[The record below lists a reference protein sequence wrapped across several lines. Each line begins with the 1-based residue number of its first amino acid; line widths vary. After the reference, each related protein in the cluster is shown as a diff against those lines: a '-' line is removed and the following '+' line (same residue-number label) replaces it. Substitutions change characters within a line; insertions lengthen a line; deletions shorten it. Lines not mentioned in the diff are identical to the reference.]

1 MIAKKIVFI
10 FIFSSILIS
19 IFYLQKE
26 VRKIRTNYQDK
37 IYPNVSIDNLDVGG
51 KTKSEIKNI
60 YQKINQELKKEKITV
75 YLKNKPIVVFSGQQ
89 LNLHFDE
96 EFLIE
101 RTFSVGRE
109 KNTIDK
115 VLSLIKLFI
124 LKKPI
129 SVKSTIAYDKS
140 LIINFIQAQEDTYNK
155 PARNALFKFENNR
168 VTLFKKEE
176 NGEVI
181 LSKDFLNEFQNLIIK
196 NRDPAKKITIKTKI
210 IKPEITLASSNNF
223 GIEELIGFGQSDFS
237 GSISERI
244 HNLTL
249 AASKFNGI
257 LIPPEKI
264 FSFNEIVGD
273 ISSLSGYKP
282 AYIIKDGKTVLGDGG
297 GVCQVSTTLFRA
309 ALNTGLPIIERH
321 SHAYRVHYYE
331 NDSKPGLDATVF
343 SPYVD
348 LKIQNNTPAYLLI
361 QTEVDQKNNLLF
373 FYLYGKKD
381 QRQVYLSPITVWDII
396 PPPESKYQ
404 DDPILKKGVVK
415 QIEWPA
421 WGAKSSFTYKVSKN
435 NRVIFEKEFRS
446 FYRPWAAVFLVGVAD

>member
-10 FIFSSILIS
+10 FLFFLALNS
-19 IFYLQKE
+19 IFFLHKEINKLQ
-26 VRKIRTNYQDK
+26 INYQNK
-37 IYPNVSIDNLDVGG
+37 VYPNIFIDDLKVGD
-51 KTKSEIKNI
+51 KTENEIKDI
-60 YQKINQELKKEKITV
+60 YQKINHQLKTDKVIV
-75 YLKNKPIVVFSGQQ
+75 YLKDKPIATFSGEQ
-89 LNLHFDE
+89 LNLHYDE
-96 EFLIE
+96 EFLIKKA
-101 RTFSVGRE
+101 FSYGRE
-109 KNTIDK
+109 KNLKERIST
-115 VLSLIKLFI
+115 LIKLFV
-124 LKKPI
+124 LKNPVYI
-129 SVKSTIAYDKS
+129 KSTINYDKS
-140 LIINFIQAQEDTYNK
+140 IITNFIQAQEDTHNK

-168 VTLFKKEE
+168 VILFKKEE
-176 NGEVI
+176 NGEFI
-181 LSKDFLNEFQNLIIK
+181 SSKEFLEEFENLIIK
-196 NRDPAKKITIKTKI
+196 NRNKEKKIIIKTKI
-210 IKPEITLASSNNF
+210 IKPEITLASTNNF

-237 GSISERI
+237 GSINERI

-282 AYIIKDGKTVLGDGG
+282 AYIIKDGKTILGDGG

-321 SHAYRVHYYE
+321 AHAYRVHYYE

-343 SPYVD
+343 APYVD
-348 LKIQNNTPAYLLI
+348 LKIKNNTPAYLLI
-361 QTEVDQKNNLLF
+361 ETEIDKNNNLLF

-381 QRQVYLSPITVWDII
+381 GRKIFISPITVWDIV

-404 DDPILKKGVVK
+404 EDPTLKKGVVK

-435 NRVIFEKEFRS
+435 KQTIFEKRFYS
-446 FYRPWAAVFLVGVAD
+446 SYRPWPAVFLVGVAD